1 MDVQTFLASGL
12 LEAYVLNQCSA
23 EERSTVETMLQKHP
37 QLREEMNR
45 IELALE
51 QFAQANAVPPPA
63 GLRDKIL
70 RDIANDASTGSQKV
84 NNFTRNMILGGAI
97 SAAVVLAILWQG
109 SQRGYR
115 LLEQENKRMQ
125 QEMQDCQ
132 TRQKQL
138 IAMEDQFNLLRDP
151 GTKVINIAGK
161 EKQTAVYYNN
171 ARQSVA
177 LDLSRMPKAEP
188 GKYLQ
193 FWAIVEGETA
203 PKSMG
208 MVATDG
214 DWQKFAYV
222 ENAIGFAVSE
232 EPTPDGSA
240 VPTTV
245 VMAPI

>member
-23 EERSTVETMLQKHP
+23 EERATVEAMLQQHP

-70 RDIANDASTGSQKV
+70 QEIAQHSVPKSGTENRMW
-84 NNFTRNMILGGAI
+84 RNLGLGA
-97 SAAVVLAILWQG
+97 AILTALALGIFWQA
-109 SQRGYR
+109 SERGAR
-115 LLEQENKRMQ
+115 LLQIENQRLQ

-138 IAMEDQFNLLRDP
+138 MAMEEPFNLLRDP

-161 EKQTAVYYNN
+161 DKQTAVYYNN
-171 ARQSVA
+171 SRQSVT
-177 LDLSRMPKAEP
+177 LDLSRMPKAES

-193 FWAIVEGETA
+193 FWAIVEGEAA